1 MELQGVRLMILSRA
15 SILLVDDEPLVL
27 EMFQTVLSEEGYD
40 VSVANS
46 APEALSLLNK
56 RFFDVLISDVLL
68 EDMDGFEI
76 QAMAKQIY
84 PNIGVVL
91 ITGAPNPIDAQR
103 AFIYGINYLSKP
115 TGFESLLQAT
125 AEAIEQGRE
134 VVKIRAAG

>member
-1 MELQGVRLMILSRA
+1 MILTRA

-27 EMFQTVLSEEGYD
+27 EMFQTVLTEEGYD
-40 VSVANS
+40 VSIANS
-46 APEALSLLNK
+46 APEALSLLSK

-76 QAMAKQIY
+76 QAMAKQMY

-91 ITGAPNPIDAQR
+91 ITGAPNPIDAQK

-115 TGFESLLQAT
+115 TGFESLLLAT
-125 AEAIEQGRE
+125 AEAIDQGRE
-134 VVKIRAAG
+134 VLKIRAAG